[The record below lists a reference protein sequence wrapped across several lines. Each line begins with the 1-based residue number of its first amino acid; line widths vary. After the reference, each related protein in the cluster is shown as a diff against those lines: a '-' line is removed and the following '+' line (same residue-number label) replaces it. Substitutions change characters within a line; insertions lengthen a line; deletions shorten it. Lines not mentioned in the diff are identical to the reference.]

1 MKNLARTPDGRRN
14 KKGPWTPWGRLELD
28 SPVKSWVQRIE
39 GGKIKEIR
47 FNNPAHRW
55 SLCRDADET
64 DLFVTVN
71 VDCPAALS
79 PLWQSR

>member
-1 MKNLARTPDGRRN
+1 MPAGI
-14 KKGPWTPWGRLELD
+14 KKDRGKPWGRLELD

-55 SLCRDADET
+55 SLCRHTDEM
-64 DLFVTVN
+64 DVFVTVN
-71 VDCPAALS
+71 VDRSAALS
-79 PLWQSR
+79 PPVQSR